1 MTYQVPD
8 GLAVIATTAKSAK
21 GEATQLLPKLN
32 GTKPVPEPEREL
44 IPIPR
49 DEAGWASE
57 FSMDSFGLAMLARRE
72 RSVQSIDHH
81 NLGLV
86 PADGDDVA
94 QLAIVQ
100 ALAIKAVAEVRQL
113 NLDDT
118 EDRVQARA
126 IAVATLDPV
135 SVEDLQAELAELQA
149 PRYEFTGSGAFR
161 KTGYQ
166 RATQAVEEAIANKLQ
181 GDELAKFTEAMKTV
195 TVTNGEALRE
205 RYHVHKRLNAEAMK
219 TVRGMNQFG
228 RWLDADTSEVTAELD
243 TAGNIFNTHTV
254 EETAEEARRAKLAIA
269 LSNKVKRGQH
279 ATQGLMLLLELAGFK
294 LATKG
299 GKVQFHKNG
308 RAKLTKVAPK
318 TITELEAEHG
328 WDFFQKAKR
337 DATIFMA
344 QVA

>member
-8 GLAVIATTAKSAK
+8 GLAVTATKAKTAK
-21 GEATQLLPKLN
+21 GELSQLLPKLN
-32 GTKPVPEPEREL
+32 GTKALPLPDREL

-49 DEAGWASE
+49 DEQGWGSE
-57 FSMDSFGLAMLARRE
+57 FSMDSYGLAMLARRE

-166 RATQAVEEAIANKLQ
+166 RATKAVEEAIANKLQ
-181 GDELAKFTEAMKTV
+181 GDELTKFTEAMKTV

-254 EETAEEARRAKLAIA
+254 EESPGEARRAKLAIA
-269 LSNKVKRGQH
+269 LGKKVKRGN
-279 ATQGLMLLLELAGFK
+279 ASTQGLMLLLELAGYK
-294 LATKG
+294 LVTKA
-299 GKVQFHKNG
+299 GKVQFHKDG
-308 RAKLTKVAPK
+308 RAKLTQVAPK
-318 TITELEAEHG
+318 SITELEAEHG

-337 DATIFMA
+337 DATTFMA